1 MNSLDVKKEVI
12 NYSNVK
18 SITVKEEHLLYIER
32 RFGSPAII
40 LILNEDYTS
49 LNALKLLNKHSTATH
64 LLTSSEQWDSDS
76 ETFKYLRENRISII
90 NYKDLFASVQKS
102 DNEYRIQSKLRFIWN
117 KLIDHSKTSEVIQ
130 LNSWRIL
137 VKRKQMPSVIIG
149 IIDTYDIS
157 AYDVSNLLR
166 KYDKIDIIYR
176 SNINSN
182 ITTSAIQ
189 LAKEN
194 GLKIL
199 RFRDLYSILNR
210 IL

>member
-18 SITVKEEHLLYIER
+18 SATVEEEHLLYIER

-49 LNALKLLNKHSTATH
+49 LNALKLLNKHSIATH
-64 LLTSSEQWDSDS
+64 VLTSSEQWDSDS

-90 NYKDLFASVQKS
+90 NYKDLFASIQKS
-102 DNEYRIQSKLRFIWN
+102 DNEYKIQSKLRFIWD

-130 LNSWRIL
+130 LNSLRIL
-137 VKRKQMPSVIIG
+137 VKRKQMPSVVIG

-182 ITTSAIQ
+182 ITTSAMQ